1 MVYKASR
8 YKPLIDPTTIQFS
21 TNVNSHISHKIPDF
35 KAPFQYSKRDDV
47 LHRETLSV
55 YEVFE
60 NLSYMYKVD
69 GRCL

>member
-1 MVYKASR
+1 MGYKASR
-8 YKPLIDPTTIQFS
+8 YKPFIDPATMHFS
-21 TNVNSHISHKIPDF
+21 TNVNSRSSHKIPDF
-35 KAPFQYSKRDDV
+35 KAPFQYSKWDDI
-47 LHRETLSV
+47 LHGETFIA

>member
-8 YKPLIDPTTIQFS
+8 YKPFIDPATMHFS
-21 TNVNSHISHKIPDF
+21 TNVNSRSSHKIPDF

-47 LHRETLSV
+47 LHRETFIV